1 MGCGLAGGGLS
12 LWWALWFQKTPVI
25 PSMLSLP
32 DSDVIG
38 SKDTDDNDGH
48 GDYNDGGDHDCDEVC
63 AVSDNGVG
71 IITMTPRL
79 VLVLL

>member
-1 MGCGLAGGGLS
+1 MLNLLKEVHHSKLS
-12 LWWALWFQKTPVI
+12 EIQSLYL

-63 AVSDNGVG
+63 AGPSAS
-71 IITMTPRL
+71 L
-79 VLVLL
+79 